1 MEINKLP
8 LVSIIIL
15 SYKNEDSIIEC
26 IMSLVDQIY
35 SRKEIIIVYDEG
47 SLDGTKEIVTQLKMK
62 FPEMLRI
69 ISTKHVGRSEARN
82 IGWKNSSGQIFFFV
96 DGDDAYKND
105 YVSKAVDTFL
115 KDPKIGAVCLTGT
128 SIKDKSTFISECT
141 EIYSKIQQNII
152 QNGKFKPSW
161 AWIYSRDAIEAV
173 NGFDNNLNQAED
185 KDLLI
190 RVKSAGYKV
199 ELITGINW
207 FHRRTSNLN
216 KYLNKTYLGGK
227 RRIVF
232 ITKHQKSL
240 ELIKDLGFFF
250 FFSTLIILTFVNM
263 IFLILLLITMIFYI
277 VRRILTVIPVRHE
290 IQKKRYI
297 VLYPLF
303 GILTFF
309 TSTIGM
315 IHGIL
320 LLIADKLF
328 GKKIDWSR
336 V

>member
-1 MEINKLP
+1 MN
-8 LVSIIIL
+8 
-15 SYKNEDSIIEC
+15 
-26 IMSLVDQIY
+26 LVDQSY

-47 SLDGTKEIVTQLKMK
+47 SLDGTLEIINQLKMK
-62 FPEMLRI
+62 FPEIIRI

-82 IGWKNSSGQIFFFV
+82 IGWKNSSGQFFFFV

-115 KDPKIGAVCLTGT
+115 KDSKIGAVCLTGT

-152 QNGKFKPSW
+152 QSGKFKPSW
-161 AWIYSRDAIEAV
+161 AWIYGRDAIKAV

-185 KDLLI
+185 KDLFI

-207 FHRRTSNLN
+207 FHRRTSNLK

-232 ITKHQKSL
+232 ITKHQKYP

-250 FFSTLIILTFVNM
+250 FFSTMIIFTFINM
-263 IFLILLLITMIFYI
+263 VFFFLLLITLFFYI
-277 VRRILTVIPVRHE
+277 IRRILAVMPVRHE

-297 VLYPLF
+297 FLFPLF
-303 GILTFF
+303 GMLTFF
-309 TSTIGM
+309 TATIGL

-320 LLIADKLF
+320 LLTSDKVLRR
-328 GKKIDWSR
+328 KIDWSR